1 MGAVVRLRRTAG
13 GFTLIEVLVALVVL
27 SVLLTVTGLS
37 MGPIGQRELR
47 FEGERLAQV
56 LSVAREEAQVRG
68 TPIRLETAPEG
79 YRFAA
84 RRGGEW
90 RPIVDDRE
98 LRWRRWSHATEVRVQ
113 RADGRPGV
121 EFGRESV
128 DVPFVIRLARE
139 GEGSVEI
146 HANGIGSFEVR

>member
-1 MGAVVRLRRTAG
+1 MGAVAPARRAAG

-27 SVLLTVTGLS
+27 SVLLTVTGLA
-37 MGPIGQRELR
+37 MGPLGQRELR

-56 LSVAREEAQVRG
+56 LATAREEAQVLG
-68 TPIRLETAPEG
+68 TPIRLETASDG

-90 RPIVDDRE
+90 RPILDDRE
-98 LRWRRWSHATEVRVQ
+98 LRERRWSSATEVRVQ

-139 GEGSVEI
+139 GEGSIEI
-146 HANGIGSFEVR
+146 HANGIGGFEVR